1 MLFRVGDYVVAVRNG
16 NSIRKGEV
24 YRVTKVSSISNGLK
38 VAGSNSMYNPRCF
51 NLYKDKD
58 EMSKFKLGDKVRKIS
73 GGTPV
78 YPVGYEGEVTEI
90 SDSLLYLDHKRTNS
104 RDEYWELV
112 EDKDKYPN
120 GKHPHHDIILEYAK
134 GAELEFFSDSVNA
147 WRNVISPAFAKNT
160 LYRVKP
166 QQDPA
171 VQAAKKKIEQAEQML
186 REANDE
192 LDRLGL

>member
-1 MLFRVGDYVVAVRNG
+1 
-16 NSIRKGEV
+16 
-24 YRVTKVSSISNGLK
+24 
-38 VAGSNSMYNPRCF
+38 
-51 NLYKDKD
+51 
-58 EMSKFKLGDKVRKIS
+58 MSKFKIGDKVRKVS
-73 GGTPV
+73 NGTST
-78 YPVGYEGEVTEI
+78 YPIGYEGIVN
-90 SDSLLYLDHKRTNS
+90 SAGVNCLYVDGKGASS
-104 RDEYWELV
+104 RSEYWELV

-134 GAELEFFSDSVNA
+134 GAELEFFSESSGK
-147 WRNVISPAFAKNT
+147 WMTTLSPAFAKDT

>member
-1 MLFRVGDYVVAVRNG
+1 
-16 NSIRKGEV
+16 
-24 YRVTKVSSISNGLK
+24 
-38 VAGSNSMYNPRCF
+38 
-51 NLYKDKD
+51 
-58 EMSKFKLGDKVRKIS
+58 MSKFKIGDKVRKVS
-73 GGTPV
+73 NGTIT
-78 YPVGYEGEVTEI
+78 YPIGYEGIVN
-90 SDSLLYLDHKRTNS
+90 SAGVNCLDVDGKGASS
-104 RDEYWELV
+104 RSEYWELV

-134 GAELEFFSDSVNA
+134 GAEIEMTRVGA
-147 WRNVISPAFAKNT
+147 IGKWRMVPRPVFHPDHK
-160 LYRVKP
+160 YRVKP

>member
-1 MLFRVGDYVVAVRNG
+1 MF
-16 NSIRKGEV
+16 
-24 YRVTKVSSISNGLK
+24 KV
-38 VAGSNSMYNPRCF
+38 
-51 NLYKDKD
+51 
-58 EMSKFKLGDKVRKIS
+58 GDKVRKVS
-73 GGTPV
+73 NGTAV
-78 YPVGYEGEVTEI
+78 YPVGYEGEVTGFDPLSAGRIYVGKDWHSNAE
-90 SDSLLYLDHKRTNS
+90 D
-104 RDEYWELV
+104 WELV

-134 GAELEFFSDSVNA
+134 GAEIKMPYVGAIDE
-147 WRNVISPAFAKNT
+147 WREVPLPVFHPDHK
-160 LYRVKP
+160 YRGKP

>member
-1 MLFRVGDYVVAVRNG
+1 M
-16 NSIRKGEV
+16 
-24 YRVTKVSSISNGLK
+24 
-38 VAGSNSMYNPRCF
+38 
-51 NLYKDKD
+51 
-58 EMSKFKLGDKVRKIS
+58 FKLGDKVRKVS
-73 GGTPV
+73 NGTGV
-78 YPVGYEGEVTEI
+78 FPVGYEGEVTGFSSVSTGRIYVDKAWHSNAE
-90 SDSLLYLDHKRTNS
+90 N
-104 RDEYWELV
+104 WELV

-134 GAELEFFSDSVNA
+134 GAELEFFSTSVNA
-147 WRNVISPAFAKNT
+147 WLRTPTPAFVKGT

-166 QQDPA
+166 QQDTA

>member
-1 MLFRVGDYVVAVRNG
+1 MFKFRV
-16 NSIRKGEV
+16 
-24 YRVTKVSSISNGLK
+24 
-38 VAGSNSMYNPRCF
+38 
-51 NLYKDKD
+51 
-58 EMSKFKLGDKVRKIS
+58 GDKVRKIS
-73 GGTPV
+73 NGTSN
-78 YPVGYEGEVTEI
+78 YPIGYEGVVNKAGVNC
-90 SDSLLYLDHKRTNS
+90 LYVDGKGASTRAV
-104 RDEYWELV
+104 YWELV
-112 EDKDKYPN
+112 EDKAKYPN

-134 GAELEFFSDSVNA
+134 GAELEFFSTSVNA
-147 WRNVISPAFAKNT
+147 WRNVLSPAFAKDT

>member
-1 MLFRVGDYVVAVRNG
+1 
-16 NSIRKGEV
+16 
-24 YRVTKVSSISNGLK
+24 
-38 VAGSNSMYNPRCF
+38 
-51 NLYKDKD
+51 
-58 EMSKFKLGDKVRKIS
+58 MSKFKVGDKVRKVKE
-73 GGTPV
+73 GTAV

-90 SDSLLYLDHKRTNS
+90 VDTRLYLDRKMINS
-104 RDEYWELV
+104 RDEYWALV

-120 GKHPHHDIILEYAK
+120 GKHPHHDVILEYAK
-134 GAELEFFSDSVNA
+134 GAEVEFQLSRSNRWAPIEGEEPRFC
-147 WRNVISPAFAKNT
+147 RNLK
-160 LYRVKP
+160 YRVKP